1 MRKRTHARALV
12 HMRVRLA
19 RCGVRRV
26 RDDDAVMQGVSMR
39 SVTCAKVQQ
48 GTVYGLSDYECSM
61 VSHGATPLDPPEH
74 TAGAVW
80 PL

>member
-1 MRKRTHARALV
+1 MRKRTHATALV

-26 RDDDAVMQGVSMR
+26 RDGEAVMQGVSMR

-48 GTVYGLSDYECSM
+48 GTVYFLSDYECSM